1 MLPPAPATRYVVI
14 MTISIGT
21 IDLDAYLGV
30 GIFLIVLTAILIV
43 MRCASSLKL
52 SKKLLIDDCGWIL

>member
-1 MLPPAPATRYVVI
+1 

-52 SKKLLIDDCGWIL
+52 SKKLLIDDCGWILKS